1 MKKKNYSQL
10 NYEQE
15 LARKERAEKKAAK
28 YWLSALPALL
38 LWDQTQIKMVLMRR
52 ERYEQK

>member
-28 YWLSALPALL
+28 AGKSELPE
-38 LWDQTQIKMVLMRR
+38 K
-52 ERYEQK
+52 EPP